1 LTDPDHPTEELPA
14 KAVSQLNDSLKSCH
28 KVVDDYRA
36 ALLNTPASP
45 PKPPERD

>member
-14 KAVSQLNDSLKSCH
+14 KAVSQLNDSLKICH

-36 ALLNTPASP
+36 ALLKTPP
-45 PKPPERD
+45 PPAKLPERE